1 MVTILFIFLNF
12 VFPFLMCIVLNEAK
26 IWKSDVKRDTELS
39 ILCYTRLV
47 PYYLVAGQKQNVMWK
62 TAEVFFVHSD
72 EACYENICKE
82 SYLNG
87 VLLICTYSEI
97 RNEIYALVTLE
108 YIN

>member
-1 MVTILFIFLNF
+1 M
-12 VFPFLMCIVLNEAK
+12 
-26 IWKSDVKRDTELS
+26 SDVKRDTELS

-62 TAEVFFVHSD
+62 TAEVLLCTVMKH
-72 EACYENICKE
+72 AMKIYVKNM
-82 SYLNG
+82 YLNG